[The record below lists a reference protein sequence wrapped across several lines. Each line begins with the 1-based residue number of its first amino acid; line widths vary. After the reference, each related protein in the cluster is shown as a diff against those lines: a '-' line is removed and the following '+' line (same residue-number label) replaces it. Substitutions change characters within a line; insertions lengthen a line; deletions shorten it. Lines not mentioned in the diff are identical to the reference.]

1 VEIPEISIPEI
12 HIPEI
17 HIPYS
22 FLPNYDHSNVEVIGC
37 TYYHRDTKNT
47 GNRNLI
53 IEDKN
58 GLVSN
63 CPYPSF
69 YPLNYQPDQLIIVE
83 EVAPVEQESEPI
95 PEGKPPQ
102 PQIPKEEK
110 KEDDYKPCPPKNAP
124 FRKGDFKNELRLE
137 RLLKWERE
145 IDGSCNAVW
154 EKVPFIDQYIPQPST
169 IVSTAVIA
177 SVAATTPIILNLV
190 KPIVKNLIKKLT
202 SRKSKNESEGL
213 PDREEQ

>member
-1 VEIPEISIPEI
+1 MEIPEISIPEI

-47 GNRNLI
+47 GNRNLLL
-53 IEDKN
+53 DDPN
-58 GLVSN
+58 GVISN

-83 EVAPVEQESEPI
+83 ESAPVEQESKPL

-102 PQIPKEEK
+102 PQIPKDK
-110 KEDDYKPCPPKNAP
+110 KEDDIFKPCPPKNAP
-124 FRKGDFKNELRLE
+124 FREGDFKNELRLE
-137 RLLKWERE
+137 RLVKWERD
-145 IDGSCNAVW
+145 ISNGSCNAVW

-202 SRKSKNESEGL
+202 KKKDKL
-213 PDREEQ
+213 K

>member
-1 VEIPEISIPEI
+1 MEIPEINIPEI
-12 HIPEI
+12 NIPEI

-22 FLPNYDHSNVEVIGC
+22 FSPNYDHSNVEVIGC

-47 GNRNLI
+47 GNRNLLL
-53 IEDKN
+53 DDPN
-58 GLVSN
+58 GVITN

-69 YPLNYQPDQLIIVE
+69 YPLNYQPNQLIIVE
-83 EVAPVEQESEPI
+83 ETAPVKQEPKPL
-95 PEGKPPQ
+95 PEGNPPKA
-102 PQIPKEEK
+102 QIPKDEK
-110 KEDDYKPCPPKNAP
+110 KEDLFKPCPPKNAP
-124 FRKGDFKNELRLE
+124 YRVGDFKNELRLE
-137 RLLKWERE
+137 RLVKYERE
-145 IDGSCNAVW
+145 IDSSCNAVW

-202 SRKSKNESEGL
+202 KKKDKL
-213 PDREEQ
+213 

>member
-1 VEIPEISIPEI
+1 MEIPEISIPEI

-17 HIPYS
+17 HIPYT
-22 FLPNYDHSNVEVIGC
+22 FLPNYDHSNIEVIGC
-37 TYYHRDTKNT
+37 TFYHRDTKNT
-47 GNRNLI
+47 GNRNLL
-53 IEDKN
+53 IEDPN
-58 GLVSN
+58 GVSSN

-83 EVAPVEQESEPI
+83 ETAPVEQEQKPL
-95 PEGKPPQ
+95 PEGKPPKTE
-102 PQIPKEEK
+102 IPKEEK

-137 RLLKWERE
+137 RLVKWERD
-145 IDGSCNAVW
+145 IDGCNAVW
-154 EKVPFIDQYIPQPST
+154 EEVPFIDQYIPQPST

-202 SRKSKNESEGL
+202 SRKSKNECEES
-213 PDREEQ
+213 PD

>member
-1 VEIPEISIPEI
+1 MEIPEI
-12 HIPEI
+12 HIPDV
-17 HIPYS
+17 HIPYTYVPDYS
-22 FLPNYDHSNVEVIGC
+22 HSNVQVIGC

-58 GLVSN
+58 GLITN

-69 YPLNYQPDQLIIVE
+69 NPLNYVPDQLTITE
-83 EVAPVEQESEPI
+83 EMPNLANDSEMPTSESPKTE
-95 PEGKPPQ
+95 
-102 PQIPKEEK
+102 IPKEEK
-110 KEDDYKPCPPKNAP
+110 KEEEEYKPCPPKNAP
-124 FRKGDFKNELRLE
+124 FRQGDFKNELRLE
-137 RLLKWERE
+137 RLLKWERG
-145 IDGSCNAVW
+145 IDSSCNAVW

-190 KPIVKNLIKKLT
+190 KPIVKNLIKRLSK
-202 SRKSKNESEGL
+202 SKASKNESEGS
-213 PDREEQ
+213 PDREKQ

>member
-47 GNRNLI
+47 GNRNLLL
-53 IEDKN
+53 DDPN
-58 GLVSN
+58 GVVSN

-83 EVAPVEQESEPI
+83 EAAPVEQESKPL
-95 PEGKPPQ
+95 PESKPPQ
-102 PQIPKEEK
+102 AEIPKDK
-110 KEDDYKPCPPKNAP
+110 KEEDIFKPCPPKNAP
-124 FRKGDFKNELRLE
+124 YREGDFKNELRLE
-137 RLLKWERE
+137 RLLKYERD
-145 IDGSCNAVW
+145 IDGSCNAIW
-154 EKVPFIDQYIPQPST
+154 EEVPFIDQYIPQPST

-202 SRKSKNESEGL
+202 KRKDKL
-213 PDREEQ
+213 K

>member
-1 VEIPEISIPEI
+1 MEIPEISIPEI

-37 TYYHRDTKNT
+37 QYYHRDTKNT
-47 GNRNLI
+47 GNRNLLL
-53 IEDKN
+53 DDPN
-58 GLVSN
+58 GVVSN

-83 EVAPVEQESEPI
+83 EAAPVEQESKPL
-95 PEGKPPQ
+95 PESKPPQ
-102 PQIPKEEK
+102 AEIPKDK
-110 KEDDYKPCPPKNAP
+110 KEEDIFKPCPPKNAP
-124 FRKGDFKNELRLE
+124 YREGDFKNELRLE
-137 RLLKWERE
+137 RLLKYERD
-145 IDGSCNAVW
+145 IDGSCNAIW
-154 EKVPFIDQYIPQPST
+154 EEVPFIDQYIPQPST

-202 SRKSKNESEGL
+202 KRKDKL
-213 PDREEQ
+213 K

>member
-1 VEIPEISIPEI
+1 LEIPEIKIPEI

-47 GNRNLI
+47 GNRNLLL
-53 IEDKN
+53 DDPN
-58 GLVSN
+58 GVISN

-83 EVAPVEQESEPI
+83 EAAPVEQESKPL

-102 PQIPKEEK
+102 AKIPKEDK
-110 KEDDYKPCPPKNAP
+110 KEDEYKPCPPKNAP
-124 FRKGDFKNELRLE
+124 FRQGDFKNELRLE
-137 RLLKWERE
+137 RLVKWERD
-145 IDGSCNAVW
+145 IDGCNAVW
-154 EKVPFIDQYIPQPST
+154 EKVPFIDQYIPSASVV
-169 IVSTAVIA
+169 VSTAFIA

-202 SRKSKNESEGL
+202 KKKDKST
-213 PDREEQ
+213 

>member
-1 VEIPEISIPEI
+1 MEIGEISIPEI

-47 GNRNLI
+47 GNRNLLL
-53 IEDKN
+53 DDPN
-58 GLVSN
+58 GVISN

-69 YPLNYQPDQLIIVE
+69 YPLNYQADQLIIVE
-83 EVAPVEQESEPI
+83 ETAPINEKPNI
-95 PEGKPPQ
+95 LPEGKPPQ
-102 PQIPKEEK
+102 AEIPKNK
-110 KEDDYKPCPPKNAP
+110 KEEDIFKPCPPKNAP
-124 FRKGDFKNELRLE
+124 FREGDFKNELRLE
-137 RLLKWERE
+137 RLLKYERD
-145 IDGSCNAVW
+145 IDGSCNAIW
-154 EKVPFIDQYIPQPST
+154 EEVPFIDQYIPQPST

-202 SRKSKNESEGL
+202 KKKNKL
-213 PDREEQ
+213 K